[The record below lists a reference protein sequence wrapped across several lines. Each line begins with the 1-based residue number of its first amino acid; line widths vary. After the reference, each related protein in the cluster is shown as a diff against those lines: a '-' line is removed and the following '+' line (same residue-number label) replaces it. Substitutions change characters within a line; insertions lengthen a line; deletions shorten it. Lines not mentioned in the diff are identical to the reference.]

1 MREDLKEFAI
11 RLETAMHR
19 ANVNQVELA
28 KTIGVSHTTISRY
41 LKADLDPRSNRVA
54 AMAKAL
60 GVNPA
65 WLYGFDVEMTE
76 EEQKKRQAK
85 IDYIVSLPDDKLDI
99 LIEIAERMK

>member
-1 MREDLKEFAI
+1 MREDLIEFAR

-54 AMAKAL
+54 AISKAL

-65 WLYGFDVEMTE
+65 WLYGFEDDMTDDE
-76 EEQKKRQAK
+76 AKKRQAK
-85 IDYIVSLPDDKLDI
+85 IDYLISLSDEKLDI
-99 LIEIAERMK
+99 LLEIAERMK